1 MRQTSEESEESRGT
15 EGTKGWSVE
24 QYLCEGAS
32 MSPEKQTRKSCNW
45 LNLGRFLGYSAQR
58 GWEPH
63 SFLVPCSGHLLHSLS
78 YLCLGHTPYDTG
90 LRVFPMLCTLFQH
103 VIRSRTL
110 PGAATQNAG
119 TVLGWS
125 LEPQD
130 LTLYPWRQGRS
141 IFPK

>member
-58 GWEPH
+58 GW
-63 SFLVPCSGHLLHSLS
+63 GTSL
-78 YLCLGHTPYDTG
+78 
-90 LRVFPMLCTLFQH
+90 
-103 VIRSRTL
+103 L
-110 PGAATQNAG
+110 PGALLWASPPLTQLPLSG
-119 TVLGWS
+119 SHS
-125 LEPQD
+125 L
-130 LTLYPWRQGRS
+130 
-141 IFPK
+141 